1 MKQSP
6 KLPAEKR
13 RAQLIEA
20 AMKVISQKGYAG
32 ATTEAIA
39 REAGLTKGALYF
51 HFGNK
56 EDIFFAV
63 VKEISERHFSIVTNP
78 LSEELNPEKALKKM
92 IQNALGL
99 VGGQR
104 HFSLDFW
111 HQAKRVK
118 KIGEYLEKQHDKMEI
133 ELVSYLKKNAGMTK
147 REGQTLYLL
156 LHTLFDGIVV
166 RYQCCSS
173 NANLARL
180 QKDVIEMTKLF
191 LHKGNMNK

>member
-20 AMKVISQKGYAG
+20 AMKIIYKKGCAG

-39 REAGLTKGALYF
+39 KQAGLTKGALYF

-63 VKEISERHFSIVTNP
+63 VKEMSGRHFSIITKSLLEETNP
-78 LSEELNPEKALKKM
+78 QKGLEKM
-92 IQNALGL
+92 IKNALGL
-99 VGGQR
+99 VADQKY
-104 HFSLDFW
+104 FNLDFW
-111 HQAKRVK
+111 NHAKRVK
-118 KIGEYLEKQHDKMEI
+118 KIADYLENQHNEI
-133 ELVSYLKKNAGMTK
+133 EKELVAYLKKNAGMTK
-147 REGQTLYLL
+147 KQGQTLYLL

-166 RYQCCSS
+166 RHQCCSS
-173 NANLARL
+173 SVNLERL
-180 QKDVIEMTKLF
+180 QKDVIDMTKLF
-191 LHKGNMNK
+191 LHKR